1 MILKIKS
8 KNNLYALFLV
18 SLLFSSCSEKNKQEE
33 KEKNLET
40 HSENKE
46 PEKIADGKCNFS
58 KIEQSGRDE
67 PIYLNRKGYL
77 VEFNTQNLYDRKP
90 TKEQRV
96 VVLKQIG
103 PNKWGESGETLPN
116 KTEAHVIEQNLW
128 HKGYGIYDGILKVR
142 LTNGKELY
150 VDIKKFVPG
159 DYWNC
164 EPLVAIEFKPFFAKL
179 KNLEPKPINKDKEWI
194 DLDLSS
200 EFVCTTRT
208 YEKLLECYIYK
219 NYKYGYGGIIHYFE
233 PSNVYI
239 TY

>member
-116 KTEAHVIEQNLW
+116 KTEVQNPFQ
-128 HKGYGIYDGILKVR
+128 
-142 LTNGKELY
+142 NG
-150 VDIKKFVPG
+150 
-159 DYWNC
+159 
-164 EPLVAIEFKPFFAKL
+164 
-179 KNLEPKPINKDKEWI
+179 
-194 DLDLSS
+194 
-200 EFVCTTRT
+200 
-208 YEKLLECYIYK
+208 
-219 NYKYGYGGIIHYFE
+219 H
-233 PSNVYI
+233 
-239 TY
+239 